1 MGSLRAAAERQDVS
15 PTAQEPRMSTD
26 FKNVY
31 DDSLRARAYAELDC
45 PGTYY
50 LAFRDLPTII
60 RTHVRGTDALDF
72 GCGTGRSTRFLRNL
86 GFDVVGL
93 DISEPM
99 LVEARLR
106 DPQGDYRLVRDDDLR
121 DLQANSFDLVLA
133 AFTFD
138 NIPTMDRKVTLF
150 RALHRSLRPGGRVVT
165 IVSAPEIY
173 LHEWASF
180 STREFPENR
189 LARTG
194 DRVRIVMLDVE
205 DRRPVDDILWT
216 PDAYDEAHRRSGLAT
231 LETVSPLGLLSEPYR
246 WVSETHTAP
255 WTIRVLRADAG

>member
-1 MGSLRAAAERQDVS
+1 
-15 PTAQEPRMSTD
+15 MSTD
-26 FKNVY
+26 FTNVY
-31 DDSLRARAYAELDC
+31 DDRVRARAYAGLDF

-50 LAFRDLPTII
+50 LAFRDLPTTI
-60 RTHVRGTDALDF
+60 RKHVRGTDALDF

-86 GFDVVGL
+86 GFDVLGL

-99 LVEARLR
+99 LLEARLR
-106 DPQGDYRLVRDDDLR
+106 DPRGDYQLVQNDDLR
-121 DLQANSFDLVLA
+121 DLPASTYDLVLA
-133 AFTFD
+133 TFTFD

-150 RALHRSLRPGGRVVT
+150 RALRRSLRPGGCVVT
-165 IVSAPEIY
+165 IASAPEIY
-173 LHEWASF
+173 LHEWTSF

-205 DRRPVDDILWT
+205 DRRPVEDILWKAE
-216 PDAYDEAHRRSGLAT
+216 DYDEVHRRSGLAVVQT
-231 LETVSPLGLLSEPYR
+231 ISPLGLPSEPYA

-255 WTIRVLRADAG
+255 WTIRVLRADE

>member
-1 MGSLRAAAERQDVS
+1 
-15 PTAQEPRMSTD
+15 MSTD
-26 FKNVY
+26 FTNVY
-31 DDSLRARAYAELDC
+31 DDSLRARAYAELDF

-50 LAFRDLPTII
+50 LAFRDLPALI
-60 RTHVRGTDALDF
+60 RRHVRGTDALDF

-86 GFDVVGL
+86 GFDVRGL

-106 DPQGDYRLVRDDDLR
+106 DPQGDYQLVRNDDLR

-138 NIPTMDRKVTLF
+138 NIPTMDRKVTLLS
-150 RALHRSLRPGGRVVT
+150 ALRRSLRAGGRVVT

-216 PDAYDEAHRRSGLAT
+216 PEAYDEAHRRSGLVPV
-231 LETVSPLGLLSEPYR
+231 ETVSPLGLPSEPYT
-246 WVSETHTAP
+246 WISETHTAP
-255 WTIRVLRADAG
+255 WTIRALRADAA

>member
-1 MGSLRAAAERQDVS
+1 
-15 PTAQEPRMSTD
+15 MSAD
-26 FKNVY
+26 FTNVY
-31 DDSLRARAYAELDC
+31 DDSLRARAYAELDF

-60 RTHVRGTDALDF
+60 RQHVRGTDALDF
-72 GCGTGRSTRFLRNL
+72 GCGTGRSTRFLRHL
-86 GFDVVGL
+86 GFDVLGL

-99 LVEARLR
+99 LVEARRR
-106 DPQGDYRLVRDDDLR
+106 DPQGDYQLVRNDDLR

-138 NIPTMDRKVTLF
+138 NIPTMDSKVTLF
-150 RALHRSLRPGGRVVT
+150 RALHGSLRPGGRVVT
-165 IVSAPEIY
+165 IVSTPEIY

-194 DRVRIVMLDVE
+194 DRVRIIMLDVE

-216 PDAYDEAHRRSGLAT
+216 PEAYDEAHRRSGLAA
-231 LETVSPLGLLSEPYR
+231 LETVNPLGLLSEPYR

-255 WTIRVLRADAG
+255 WTIRVLRADAH